1 MRVFL
6 LIIVGVFCWSLCRG
20 AEELPAGAD
29 STPSDGLS
37 TSDLMV
43 REIDRRTSSQIR
55 WADQLTLAER
65 LFQDG
70 EWEGAQRKFQ
80 LVVNEVGDGDGNSGY
95 RERGRAG
102 VAKCLTAQA
111 MQKEREGREG
121 EAAALLR
128 QAMQIDPGN
137 TALARQE
144 AQWHEKSQRQKN
156 PFPENPAYTEDLVRK
171 TERIKQLLAQADQ
184 LQETGQWGAARK
196 ALNDVLSIDRYNRAA
211 LGKIEKLEDQMLR
224 TATKKYDASRIKA
237 LAEVSEAWM
246 PPPPPAVAEKSVR
259 STGSAQPSGVVGTQN
274 KLKAIRIPEVTFNER
289 PIRGVIEELQA
300 LSIKWDTV
308 SPEGSKGLD
317 LVLQLPPAKG
327 GSDPEAAMVSL
338 EVRDASL
345 ETILEYVCRS
355 IRGSEKLRF
364 EADANNVVVVL
375 PISGASEGL
384 EIRKFDLP
392 PSLVANLNSAE
403 TDPAALGK
411 LVLADMG
418 VNTEIENS
426 NAVLF
431 RETGKLV
438 VRTTP
443 AELTKIELR
452 IRDVGVD
459 QVPELY
465 EIETKFLQFSENDVK
480 NFTANISM
488 QMYQNNLIPESGS
501 YNPIPA
507 GQNYSPSIPGLNL
520 ASGGGGTSGLRGT
533 SGLNASGASVV
544 ALQNL
549 LDPTYPQFASNQ
561 VGLNYQI
568 LGRGVSFVLQM
579 LQNAIGKD
587 LVAAP
592 RVTVSDGKESKITI
606 ARRMYYPTSYTSPTV
621 PSNDQGIG
629 AGFIL
634 PSNPTGF
641 ESRDVG
647 VSLIVTAK
655 STANPGTVDLDFTSL
670 LVEDFEGFI
679 DYGAS
684 INSVTFGTSEY
695 ISGPPGVATT
705 PPQTIAVSQAPYLV
719 PIFSKRS
726 LQTRIRLED
735 GQTVAMGGLLAETV
749 QLVDDSVPGLG
760 DIPLVGRFFRSEAS
774 QKIKSNL
781 IIFCTVR
788 IIGPD
793 GNSLFH
799 DNEEETSRNADSLTA
814 AVAP

>member
-1 MRVFL
+1 MRVLPLIFAVLLTCTPFL
-6 LIIVGVFCWSLCRG
+6 G
-20 AEELPAGAD
+20 AEEP
-29 STPSDGLS
+29 PVDGDPVASARLS
-37 TSDLMV
+37 TGDLMV
-43 REIDRRTSSQIR
+43 REVDRRTSSQIR
-55 WADQLTLAER
+55 WADELNLAER
-65 LFQDG
+65 LYQDG
-70 EWEGAQRKFQ
+70 EWEAAQRKFQ
-80 LVVNEVGDGDGNSGY
+80 LVANEAGPGEGNSGY
-95 RERGRAG
+95 RNRGRLG

-111 MQKEREGREG
+111 MQKEKQGQEG

-128 QAMQIDPGN
+128 QALQFDPGN
-137 TALARQE
+137 KALARQE
-144 AQWHEKSQRQKN
+144 AQWQEKNQRQQN
-156 PFPENPAYTEDLVRK
+156 PFPESPAYTEDLVRK

-184 LQETGQWGAARK
+184 LQETGQWEAARK

-211 LGKIEKLEDQMLR
+211 LGKIEKLEDQLLR
-224 TATKKYDASRIKA
+224 TATKKYQASRTKA
-237 LAEVSEAWM
+237 LAEVSDAWM
-246 PPPPPAVAEKSVR
+246 PPPPAAVAEKPGR
-259 STGSAQPSGVVGTQN
+259 STGPAQPSGVVATKN
-274 KLKAIRIPEVTFNER
+274 KLKTIRIPEVTFNER
-289 PIRGVIEELQA
+289 PIRGAIEELQA
-300 LSIKWDTV
+300 LSVKWDSA

-317 LVLQLPPAKG
+317 LVLQLPPTKG
-327 GSDPEAAMVSL
+327 GSDPEAATVTL
-338 EVRDASL
+338 EVRDTSL

-364 EADANNVVVVL
+364 EAEANNVVVVL

-392 PSLVANLNSAE
+392 PSLVANLNTAE

-488 QMYQNNLIPESGS
+488 QMYQNNLIPQTGS
-501 YNPIPA
+501 YNPVPA
-507 GQNYSPSIPGLNL
+507 GQNYSPSVPGLNL

-533 SGLNASGASVV
+533 TGLNANGVSVV

-606 ARRMYYPTSYTSPTV
+606 ARRMYYPTSYTQPTV

-684 INSVTFGTSEY
+684 INAVTFGQSPF
-695 ISGPPGVATT
+695 ISGSVNTVPPE
-705 PPQTIAVSQAPYLV
+705 TIAVSQAPFLV

-735 GQTVAMGGLLAETV
+735 GQTVAMGGLLAESV

-760 DIPLVGRFFRSEAS
+760 DIPLVGRLFRSEAS

-793 GNSLFH
+793 GNPLFQ
-799 DNEEETSRNADSLTA
+799 DNEQEASRSTDSLTA

>member
-1 MRVFL
+1 
-6 LIIVGVFCWSLCRG
+6 
-20 AEELPAGAD
+20 
-29 STPSDGLS
+29 
-37 TSDLMV
+37 MV
-43 REIDRRTSSQIR
+43 REVDRRTSSQIR
-55 WADQLTLAER
+55 WADELNLAER
-65 LFQDG
+65 LYQDG
-70 EWEGAQRKFQ
+70 EWEAAQRKFQ
-80 LVVNEVGDGDGNSGY
+80 LVANEAGPGEGNSGY
-95 RERGRAG
+95 RDRGRLG

-111 MQKEREGREG
+111 IQKEKQGQEG

-128 QAMQIDPGN
+128 QALQFDPGN
-137 TALARQE
+137 KALARQE
-144 AQWHEKSQRQKN
+144 AQWQEKNQRQQN
-156 PFPENPAYTEDLVRK
+156 PFPESPAYTEDLVRK
-171 TERIKQLLAQADQ
+171 TERTKQLLAQADQ
-184 LQETGQWGAARK
+184 LQETGQWEAARK

-211 LGKIEKLEDQMLR
+211 LGKIEKLEDQLLR
-224 TATKKYDASRIKA
+224 TATKKYQASRSKA
-237 LAEVSEAWM
+237 LAEVSDAWM
-246 PPPPPAVAEKSVR
+246 PPPPAVAAEKPGR
-259 STGSAQPSGVVGTQN
+259 STGPAQPSGVVATKN
-274 KLKAIRIPEVTFNER
+274 KLKTIRIPEITFNER
-289 PIRGVIEELQA
+289 PIRGAIEELQA
-300 LSIKWDTV
+300 LSVKWDSA

-317 LVLQLPPAKG
+317 LILQLPPTKG
-327 GSDPEAAMVSL
+327 GSDPEAATVTL
-338 EVRDASL
+338 EVRDTSL

-364 EADANNVVVVL
+364 EAEANNVVVVL

-392 PSLVANLNSAE
+392 PSLVANLNTAE

-465 EIETKFLQFSENDVK
+465 EIETKFLQFTENDVK

-488 QMYQNNLIPESGS
+488 QMYQNNLIPQTGS
-501 YNPIPA
+501 YNPVPP
-507 GQNYSPSIPGLNL
+507 GQNYSPSVPGLNL

-533 SGLNASGASVV
+533 TGLNASGASVV

-606 ARRMYYPTSYTSPTV
+606 ARRMYYPTSYTQPTV

-641 ESRDVG
+641 EYRDVG

-679 DYGAS
+679 DYGAN
-684 INSVTFGTSEY
+684 INAVTFGQSPF
-695 ISGPPGVATT
+695 ISGSLNTVPPE
-705 PPQTIAVSQAPYLV
+705 TISVSQAPFLV

-735 GQTVAMGGLLAETV
+735 GQTVAMGGLLAESV

-760 DIPLVGRFFRSEAS
+760 DIPLVGRLFRSEAS

-793 GNSLFH
+793 GNPLFQ
-799 DNEEETSRNADSLTA
+799 DNEQEKARNAGSITA
-814 AVAP
+814 AIAP

>member
-1 MRVFL
+1 MRVLPLIFAVLLTCTPFL
-6 LIIVGVFCWSLCRG
+6 G
-20 AEELPAGAD
+20 AEEP
-29 STPSDGLS
+29 PVDGDPVASARLS
-37 TSDLMV
+37 TGDLMV
-43 REIDRRTSSQIR
+43 REVDRRTSSQIR
-55 WADQLTLAER
+55 WADELNLAER
-65 LFQDG
+65 LYQDG
-70 EWEGAQRKFQ
+70 EWEAAQRKFQ
-80 LVVNEVGDGDGNSGY
+80 LVANEAGPGEGNSGY
-95 RERGRAG
+95 RDRGRLG

-111 MQKEREGREG
+111 IQKEKQGQEG

-128 QAMQIDPGN
+128 QALQFDPGN
-137 TALARQE
+137 KALARQE
-144 AQWHEKSQRQKN
+144 AQWQEKNQRQQN
-156 PFPENPAYTEDLVRK
+156 PFPESPAYTEDLVRK
-171 TERIKQLLAQADQ
+171 TERTKQLLAQADQ
-184 LQETGQWGAARK
+184 LQETGQWEAARK

-211 LGKIEKLEDQMLR
+211 LGKIEKLEDQLLR
-224 TATKKYDASRIKA
+224 TATKKYQASRSKA
-237 LAEVSEAWM
+237 LAEVSDAWM
-246 PPPPPAVAEKSVR
+246 PPPPAVAAEKPGR
-259 STGSAQPSGVVGTQN
+259 STGPAQPSGVVATKN
-274 KLKAIRIPEVTFNER
+274 KLKTIRIPEITFNER
-289 PIRGVIEELQA
+289 PIRGAIEELQA
-300 LSIKWDTV
+300 LSVKWDSA

-317 LVLQLPPAKG
+317 LILQLPPTKG
-327 GSDPEAAMVSL
+327 GSDPEAATVTL
-338 EVRDASL
+338 EVRDTSL

-364 EADANNVVVVL
+364 EAEANNVVVVL

-392 PSLVANLNSAE
+392 PSLVANLNTAE

-465 EIETKFLQFSENDVK
+465 EIETKFLQFTENDVK

-488 QMYQNNLIPESGS
+488 QMYQNNLIPQTGS
-501 YNPIPA
+501 YNPVPP
-507 GQNYSPSIPGLNL
+507 GQNYSPSVPGLNL

-533 SGLNASGASVV
+533 TGLNASGASVV

-606 ARRMYYPTSYTSPTV
+606 ARRMYYPTSYTQPTV

-641 ESRDVG
+641 EYRDVG

-679 DYGAS
+679 DYGAN
-684 INSVTFGTSEY
+684 INAVTFGQSPF
-695 ISGPPGVATT
+695 ISGSLNTVPPE
-705 PPQTIAVSQAPYLV
+705 TISVSQAPFLV

-735 GQTVAMGGLLAETV
+735 GQTVAMGGLLAESV

-760 DIPLVGRFFRSEAS
+760 DIPLVGRLFRSEAS

-793 GNSLFH
+793 GNPLFQ
-799 DNEEETSRNADSLTA
+799 DNEQEKARNAGSITA
-814 AVAP
+814 AIAP